1 MKTSD
6 DEYYREQCMNPNDQ
20 IASSV
25 SANIDLDIDG
35 VQHGH
40 LSLPWSGNRS
50 AWGSVRIPITV
61 IKNGSGPTV
70 TMIGGNH
77 GDEYEGP
84 ITLMRLATELEHS
97 RIRGRVILIPCL
109 NAPAV
114 DAETRLSP
122 IDQVNMNRAFPG
134 DPSGTISYKIADYIT
149 RHIVSVSDIVL
160 DLHSGG
166 KTLNFI
172 PLAAVHFLSDKQQQ
186 TAAEELM
193 IAFGAPNSLRMR
205 EMDDRGMLDTTVEQ
219 MGKVFITTELG
230 GGGTATF
237 QSIAITYTGC
247 RNLLCHCGVLQDELQ
262 LRSTRMLEMPD
273 QDCFITATEA
283 GLLEMTV
290 ALGSETYKGGLIARI
305 HPADR
310 SGAKPTEYIA
320 RRNGVLMA
328 RHHPG
333 LIRPGDC
340 LAVIAEEVHR

>member
-1 MKTSD
+1 
-6 DEYYREQCMNPNDQ
+6 MNPNDR

-25 SANIDLDIDG
+25 TANIDFDVDG

-40 LSLPWSGNRS
+40 LSLPHSCDRS
-50 AWGSVRIPITV
+50 AWGSIRIPVTV

-70 TMIGGNH
+70 TLIGGNH

-84 ITLMRLATELEHS
+84 ITLMRLSAELKAES
-97 RIRGRVILIPCL
+97 INGRIILIPCL
-109 NAPAV
+109 NSPAIES
-114 DAETRLSP
+114 ETRLSP

-134 DPSGTISYKIADYIT
+134 DPNGTISYKIADFIT
-149 RHIVSVSDIVL
+149 RHIVAISDIVV

-166 KTLNFI
+166 KTLDFI
-172 PLAAVHFLSDKQQQ
+172 PLAAVHQLSDKQQQ
-186 TAAEELM
+186 SASEELM

-205 EMDDRGMLDTTVEQ
+205 ELDDRGMLDTTVEQ
-219 MGKVFITTELG
+219 SGKIFVTTELG

-237 QSIAITYTGC
+237 QSLAISYTGC
-247 RNLLCHCGVLQDELQ
+247 CNLLRQAGVMSGELL

-273 QDCFITATEA
+273 TDCFIPSQDT

-290 ALGSETYKGGLIARI
+290 ALGSETYKGGLIARVY
-305 HPADR
+305 
-310 SGAKPTEYIA
+310 PTERTGARPVEYFA

-328 RHHPG
+328 RHHAG
-333 LIRPGDC
+333 IVRPGDC